1 MMKWF
6 NNLNMSKKLIPAFIG
21 IALLIAL
28 VGSVGIRNMQ
38 IMNNNSN
45 TVYQQNLLSI
55 EQMNKIK
62 QNTLEI
68 RYNLLKISNQANKE
82 NQNPGLEKEISNYSA
97 ETDELLNT
105 YEKNFLTEEQ
115 KPILEKLK
123 KDLQEFRSIYND
135 VIKLADQQDFEK
147 SKVRFTEIATARANV
162 FKGLDDLIQINEEL
176 AANSHNQNSHAYNSS
191 LYFILTVVI
200 IGLALS
206 IIIGTFISVI
216 ISKQLKQVLNFAEAI
231 GEGDL
236 TKKIAID
243 SRDEIGRLSKA
254 LNKAGEHIKELI
266 TKIVI
271 SAEKI
276 NSSSGDLSAT
286 TEEISSMMNTSGE
299 ATETIA
305 KGAQDLS
312 ATTEEVHA
320 SMDEIARDTH
330 DLADKAEDSKTSGD
344 EINKRAIEIKQKAT
358 ENIKHGNIIYEE
370 KKLNIIKAIEEGKV
384 VEEVKIMADSIGSIS
399 EQTNLLAL
407 NAAIE
412 AARAGEQG
420 KGFAVVAE
428 EVRQLAEQSSEAVIQ
443 IQNMVTQVRNA
454 FDAISSSGQDILDY
468 IANNVQPSYN
478 LLLDTGVQYEKD
490 AEFVSHM
497 AIGIFNA
504 TKHMNDTVTQVN
516 KAFESVSLT
525 AEESAASSEEVLA
538 SISEITKVVAQVAD
552 SAQSQAELALELH
565 ELVQKFKI

>member
-1 MMKWF
+1 MKWF

-38 IMNNNSN
+38 IMNKNSN
-45 TVYQQNLLSI
+45 TVYEQNLLSI

-82 NQNPGLEKEISNYSA
+82 NQNPGLEKEILNYSA
-97 ETDELLNT
+97 ETDEFLNT

-123 KDLQEFRSIYND
+123 KDLQEFRLIYND
-135 VIKLADQQDFEK
+135 VMKLSDQQDFEK

-162 FKGLDDLIQINEEL
+162 FKGLDNLIQINEEL
-176 AANSHNQNSHAYNSS
+176 AANSHSQNSNAYNSS

-236 TKKIAID
+236 TNKIAID

-330 DLADKAEDSKTSGD
+330 DLADKAEESKTSGD
-344 EINKRAIEIKQKAT
+344 EINKRAIEVKQKAA
-358 ENIKHGNIIYEE
+358 ENIKQGNIIYEE

-420 KGFAVVAE
+420 KGFAVVAD

-497 AIGIFNA
+497 AIDIFNA

>member
-1 MMKWF
+1 MKWF

-38 IMNNNSN
+38 IMNKNSN

-97 ETDELLNT
+97 ETDELLNS

-135 VIKLADQQDFEK
+135 VIKLSDQQDFEK

-176 AANSHNQNSHAYNSS
+176 AANSHSQNSNAYNSS

-206 IIIGTFISVI
+206 IIIGTSISVI

-236 TKKIAID
+236 TNKIAID

-299 ATETIA
+299 ATESIA

-330 DLADKAEDSKTSGD
+330 DLADKAEESKTSGD
-344 EINKRAIEIKQKAT
+344 EINKRAIEIKQKAA
-358 ENIKHGNIIYEE
+358 ENIKQGNIIYEE

-412 AARAGEQG
+412 SARAGEQG
-420 KGFAVVAE
+420 KGFAVVAD

-504 TKHMNDTVTQVN
+504 TKHMNYTVTQVN

>member
-1 MMKWF
+1 MKWF

-38 IMNNNSN
+38 IMNKNSN

-62 QNTLEI
+62 QNILEI

-135 VIKLADQQDFEK
+135 VIKLSDQQDFEK

-176 AANSHNQNSHAYNSS
+176 AANSHSQNSNAYNSS

-206 IIIGTFISVI
+206 IIIGTSISVI

-236 TKKIAID
+236 TNKIAID

-299 ATETIA
+299 ATESIA

-330 DLADKAEDSKTSGD
+330 DLADKSEESKTSGD
-344 EINKRAIEIKQKAT
+344 EINKRAIEIKQKAA
-358 ENIKHGNIIYEE
+358 ENIKQGNIIYEE

-420 KGFAVVAE
+420 KGFAVVAD

>member
-38 IMNNNSN
+38 IMNKNSN

-97 ETDELLNT
+97 ETDELLNS

-135 VIKLADQQDFEK
+135 VIKLSDQQDFEK

-176 AANSHNQNSHAYNSS
+176 AANSHSQNSNAYNSS

-206 IIIGTFISVI
+206 IIIGTSISVI

-236 TKKIAID
+236 TNKIAID

-299 ATETIA
+299 ATESIA

-330 DLADKAEDSKTSGD
+330 DLADKAEESKTSGD
-344 EINKRAIEIKQKAT
+344 EINKRAIEIKQKAA
-358 ENIKHGNIIYEE
+358 ENIKQGNIIYEE

-412 AARAGEQG
+412 SARAGEQG
-420 KGFAVVAE
+420 KGFAVVAD

-504 TKHMNDTVTQVN
+504 TKHMNYTVTQVN

>member
-1 MMKWF
+1 MKWF

-38 IMNNNSN
+38 IMNKNSN

-62 QNTLEI
+62 QNILEI

-135 VIKLADQQDFEK
+135 VIKLSDQQDFEK

-176 AANSHNQNSHAYNSS
+176 AANSHSQNSNAYNSS

-206 IIIGTFISVI
+206 IIIGTSISVI

-236 TKKIAID
+236 TNKIAID
-243 SRDEIGRLSKA
+243 SSDEIGRLSKA

-299 ATETIA
+299 ATESIA

-330 DLADKAEDSKTSGD
+330 DLADKSEESKTSGD
-344 EINKRAIEIKQKAT
+344 EINKRAIEIKQKAA
-358 ENIKHGNIIYEE
+358 ENIKQGNIIYEE

-420 KGFAVVAE
+420 KGFAVVAD

-525 AEESAASSEEVLA
+525 AEKSAASSEEVLA

>member
-38 IMNNNSN
+38 IMNKNSN

-62 QNTLEI
+62 QNILEI

-135 VIKLADQQDFEK
+135 VIKLSDQQDFEK

-176 AANSHNQNSHAYNSS
+176 AANSHSQNSNAYNSS

-206 IIIGTFISVI
+206 IIIGTSISVI

-236 TKKIAID
+236 TNKIAID

-299 ATETIA
+299 ATESIA

-330 DLADKAEDSKTSGD
+330 DLADKSEESKTSGD
-344 EINKRAIEIKQKAT
+344 EINKRAIEIKQKAA
-358 ENIKHGNIIYEE
+358 ENIKQGNIIYEE

-420 KGFAVVAE
+420 KGFAVVAD

>member
-1 MMKWF
+1 MKWF

>member
-1 MMKWF
+1 
-6 NNLNMSKKLIPAFIG
+6 MSKKLIPAFIG

-38 IMNNNSN
+38 IMNKNSN

-135 VIKLADQQDFEK
+135 VIKLSDQQDFEK

-176 AANSHNQNSHAYNSS
+176 AANSHSQNSNAYNSS

-206 IIIGTFISVI
+206 IIIGTSISVI

-236 TKKIAID
+236 TNKIAID

-299 ATETIA
+299 ATESIA

-330 DLADKAEDSKTSGD
+330 DLADKSEESKTSGD
-344 EINKRAIEIKQKAT
+344 EINKRAIEIKQKAA
-358 ENIKHGNIIYEE
+358 ENIKQGNIIYEE

-420 KGFAVVAE
+420 KGFAVVAD

-525 AEESAASSEEVLA
+525 AEKSAASSEEVLA